1 MEGRILLIEDNPIN
15 SEGLKDRFAAE
26 GVQVDVAVTGAEGL
40 SMAARLLPQAIIIS
54 TTLSDMAGT
63 AVAQRLR
70 QMTRTQHIF
79 LMLLADEE
87 SHWERLIGLEQGADD
102 FIATPFD
109 PVEVM
114 LRVRNALRRAGA
126 TNMLDPTTGL
136 PAGRVIQ
143 NQLRRLLN
151 EPEGPWA
158 LLRVKVTGLDVF
170 REVYGFQAGGDF
182 LRSMTLILAEAL
194 SQDEVLDDFLG
205 YNGNDDFIIITHQQR
220 AASLEAEIRE
230 RFKLVLSTHYSFM
243 DLAQGHLL
251 LDGEP
256 APMAALR
263 ISRVNASAGPFY
275 DIRALS
281 EALV

>member
-1 MEGRILLIEDNPIN
+1 MEGRILLIEDNSVN
-15 SEGLKDRFAAE
+15 SEGLKERFEAE
-26 GVQVDVAVTGAEGL
+26 GVQVDVAVTGAAGL
-40 SMAARLLPQAIIIS
+40 AVAARLLPQAIIIS
-54 TTLSDMAGT
+54 TSLPDMTGA

-79 LMLLADEE
+79 LMLLADQE

-102 FIATPFD
+102 FVSTPFD
-109 PVEVM
+109 PLEVL
-114 LRVRNALRRAGA
+114 LRVRNALRRASA

-151 EPEGPWA
+151 DPEGSWA
-158 LLRVKVTGLDVF
+158 LLRVKVTGLDAF
-170 REVYGFQAGGDF
+170 RDVYGFQAGADF
-182 LRSMTLILAEAL
+182 LRSMTLIIAEAL
-194 SQDEVLDDFLG
+194 SQDDVLDDFLG
-205 YNGNDDFIIITHQQR
+205 YNGNDDFIIVTQQRR

-243 DLAQGHLL
+243 DLAQGHLM

-256 APMAALR
+256 ASMATLR
-263 ISRVNASAGPFY
+263 VSGVNATAGPFY